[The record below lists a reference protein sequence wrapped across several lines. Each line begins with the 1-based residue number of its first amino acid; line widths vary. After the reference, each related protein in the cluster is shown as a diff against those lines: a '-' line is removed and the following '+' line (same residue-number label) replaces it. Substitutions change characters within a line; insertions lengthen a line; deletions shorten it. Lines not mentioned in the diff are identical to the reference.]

1 MLAINWGIVV
11 IGPMHPVSSLEGCS
25 FKHGCYFVC
34 SEYLLTHPKRQPPKA
49 MSTDARA
56 YLGGWRRSV
65 RYEVMV
71 MFGNE
76 LGSIGTVCSISLRLT
91 SNAN

>member
-1 MLAINWGIVV
+1 MLTQAGAPKAPNTKSHICQTKGFCFLRISV
-11 IGPMHPVSSLEGCS
+11 
-25 FKHGCYFVC
+25 
-34 SEYLLTHPKRQPPKA
+34 LTHPKRQPPKA

-65 RYEVMV
+65 RHEVIV

-76 LGSIGTVCSISLRLT
+76 LGSMFWIVTEGGHNL
-91 SNAN
+91 

>member
-1 MLAINWGIVV
+1 MLFWLLGISV
-11 IGPMHPVSSLEGCS
+11 
-25 FKHGCYFVC
+25 
-34 SEYLLTHPKRQPPKA
+34 LTHPKRQPPKA

-65 RYEVMV
+65 RYEVTV

-76 LGSIGTVCSISLRLT
+76 LRSMLWIVTEGGRNL
-91 SNAN
+91 